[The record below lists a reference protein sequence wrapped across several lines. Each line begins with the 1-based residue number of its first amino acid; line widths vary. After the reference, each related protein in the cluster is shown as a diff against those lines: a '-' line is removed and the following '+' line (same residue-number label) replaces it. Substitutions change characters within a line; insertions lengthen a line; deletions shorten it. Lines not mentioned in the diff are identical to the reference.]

1 MSADRPLTVV
11 SVMTTE
17 SSGGAEFAA
26 VELLDAFVARGNRA
40 ILLTNKPE
48 LRRETAVA
56 TRPVDLGPK
65 LSRSTY
71 RRLFA
76 RAPRLALR
84 FRRALERECP
94 YDALLVHYKKEQLL
108 TLTLPGSGGPL
119 IVWAEWGPVPFEFR
133 TGPPNWLY
141 RRAAGRADLVLA
153 ISNGTRHS
161 LIDAGVPAEKVV
173 VLPNAVRADEIR
185 FTESGRAA
193 VRERLGIPEDA
204 FVVGCVSRFHP
215 KKRNDIVVEA
225 VKALPGAHLILAG
238 SGETEGELRALAASI
253 AERAHFLPTPTSDVA
268 EVYSAFDVSVFCP
281 SPTEGAPRA
290 VILAMFAERAVLST
304 GAEGVTELLEHGGW
318 IVAPENDSEALAES
332 LTRLRDDP
340 AQRERLGIEG
350 KQQVEQRHAAP
361 VVAER
366 LEVLL
371 RDCLRRRAR

>member
-1 MSADRPLTVV
+1 
-11 SVMTTE
+11 
-17 SSGGAEFAA
+17 
-26 VELLDAFVARGNRA
+26 
-40 ILLTNKPE
+40 
-48 LRRETAVA
+48 
-56 TRPVDLGPK
+56 
-65 LSRSTY
+65 
-71 RRLFA
+71 
-76 RAPRLALR
+76 
-84 FRRALERECP
+84 
-94 YDALLVHYKKEQLL
+94 
-108 TLTLPGSGGPL
+108 
-119 IVWAEWGPVPFEFR
+119 
-133 TGPPNWLY
+133 
-141 RRAAGRADLVLA
+141 
-153 ISNGTRHS
+153 
-161 LIDAGVPAEKVV
+161 
-173 VLPNAVRADEIR
+173 VRADEIR
-185 FTESGRAA
+185 FTASGRAA

-253 AERAHFLPTPTSDVA
+253 AERVHFLPTPTSDVA

-318 IVAPENDSEALAES
+318 IVAPENDAEALAES

-350 KQQVEQRHAAP
+350 KQQVEQLHAAP
-361 VVAER
+361 MVAER

-371 RDCLRRRAR
+371 RDCLRRRAP